1 MQISKMHLSEH
12 EVKNTMCSL
21 KEDLMI
27 VPIDKVANNVAFI
40 SKDFYTLTIIKELIL
55 DGHLANQADNK
66 TYTFI
71 NN

>member
-1 MQISKMHLSEH
+1 
-12 EVKNTMCSL
+12 MCSL